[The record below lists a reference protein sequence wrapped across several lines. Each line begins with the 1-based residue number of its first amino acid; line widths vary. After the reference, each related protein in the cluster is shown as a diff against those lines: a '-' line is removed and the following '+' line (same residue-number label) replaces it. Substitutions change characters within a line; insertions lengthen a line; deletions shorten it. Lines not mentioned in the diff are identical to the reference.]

1 MHAQTW
7 EKNFAHS
14 MMNNQLEDGVSGKI
28 ENTFGET
35 IFIGYVTALLL
46 NKYLNIME
54 LFTLFIVWN
63 RNYLGIHLLLLKN
76 RMYDGRC

>member
-28 ENTFGET
+28 ENNFGRT
-35 IFIGYVTALLL
+35 IFIGYVTAMILK
-46 NKYLNIME
+46 KYLNMLV
-54 LFTLFIVWN
+54 LFPLFVDGC
-63 RNYLGIHLLLLKN
+63 RNYLGLTLMLFSDQTL
-76 RMYDGRC
+76 

>member
-1 MHAQTW
+1 MDIVHAQTR
-7 EKNFAHS
+7 KGILTHS
-14 MMNNQLEDGVSGKI
+14 LANQQVADGVSGKI

-35 IFIGYVTALLL
+35 IFIGYVTALIL

-63 RNYLGIHLLLLKN
+63 RNYLGIHLLL
-76 RMYDGRC
+76 